1 MIYPSDLIEEI
12 RAENDIVSV
21 ISEYITLKQKGS
33 NYFGLCPFHNE
44 HTPSFSVSA
53 DKQLY
58 HCFGCG
64 ESGNVF
70 GFVMAMENLDFPESV
85 KFLARRAG
93 ITLPEPQYS
102 R

>member
-1 MIYPSDLIEEI
+1 MIYPNDIIEEI
-12 RAENDIVSV
+12 RSENDIISV

-70 GFVMAMENLDFPESV
+70 GFVMAMENMDFPEAV
-85 KFLARRAG
+85 KFLAKRAG
-93 ITLPEPQYS
+93 ITLPEPQ
-102 R
+102 